1 MTLVKCQLF
10 FLNLKIDIHILISF
24 EVIYNNYI
32 SDLQSYVTALN
43 QETVLYSKKKVL
55 HNSKLLSGNVNKNRG
70 SSVSMVQD
78 EIRYD
83 GIGHI
88 IKKREKQR
96 RCRMK
101 ECSSK
106 PKTFCQKCDATLCIS
121 CFPKFHE
128 KLG

>member
-1 MTLVKCQLF
+1 M
-10 FLNLKIDIHILISF
+10 
-24 EVIYNNYI
+24 
-32 SDLQSYVTALN
+32 N
-43 QETVLYSKKKVL
+43 QETVLYSKVL
-55 HNSKLLSGNVNKNRG
+55 YDNKLLSGNVHKKG

-106 PKTFCQKCDATLCIS
+106 PKTFCEKCDATLCIS

-128 KLG
+128 K

>member
-1 MTLVKCQLF
+1 MNLVKCQLY
-10 FLNLKIDIHILISF
+10 FLILKIVIHIISF
-24 EVIYNNYI
+24 EIIYNDYI
-32 SDLQSYVTALN
+32 SDLRSYVTAMN
-43 QETVLYSKKKVL
+43 QETVPYNKVL
-55 HNSKLLSGNVNKNRG
+55 YDSKLLSGSINKNIIR

-78 EIRYD
+78 EVRYD

-106 PKTFCQKCDATLCIS
+106 PKTFCEKCDATLCIS

-128 KLG
+128 KVV